1 MGRLGS
7 ESKPRIR
14 SGTAAAS
21 RFFRSQDENRQLPRE
36 TQQSNGS
43 NAHYDCARP
52 TQHFHP

>member
-1 MGRLGS
+1 MQAWLREQTS
-7 ESKPRIR
+7 YQIRNR
-14 SGTAAAS
+14 SGQ
-21 RFFRSQDENRQLPRE
+21 RFFGSQDENRQLPRE